1 MAIFI
6 VHWHCLYPTRLSSL
20 QKNMWGHANVY
31 DWPIMFEWQMTAQWL
46 PDDCPMTSKWLLVDC
61 WMTAL
66 WLIYDCKMTSRWL
79 PDDCQMNA
87 GWLLDDC
94 RMTAWWLRDDCRM
107 TVGWLPDDCQMTA
120 GWLPDD
126 CRMIEGWLPNDC
138 PITLCESPDILAGQN
153 MSPMSNNCT
162 IVVQGLLVDWLI
174 PMTQACNDYLMTAW
188 VLPNDCLMT
197 VQLAVQ
203 WLPMT
208 DRWLS
213 DDCPMTD

>member
-1 MAIFI
+1 MASFI

-79 PDDCQMNA
+79 PVDC
-87 GWLLDDC
+87 W
-94 RMTAWWLRDDCRM
+94 M
-107 TVGWLPDDCQMTA
+107 TVGWLS
-120 GWLPDD
+120 DD